1 MALFRA
7 ATRNEFSNPPRIN
20 QLPENKPTH
29 ITVSVWTSL
38 RYFISKAY
46 VQGELGQWQQITKLM
61 EDGVWAY
68 KALYTPYINK
78 SSSQYYWAAVTS
90 LTEGQS
96 LEALNS
102 VSVVDFNESE
112 QIQDFIILKA
122 LILQKVLSW
131 CCHPKW
137 KISTLGDLWIFQE
150 HCN

>member
-1 MALFRA
+1 MALFWA

-20 QLPENKPTH
+20 QHPENKPTH

-38 RYFISKAY
+38 RYFISEAY

-68 KALYTPYINK
+68 KVLYMPYINK